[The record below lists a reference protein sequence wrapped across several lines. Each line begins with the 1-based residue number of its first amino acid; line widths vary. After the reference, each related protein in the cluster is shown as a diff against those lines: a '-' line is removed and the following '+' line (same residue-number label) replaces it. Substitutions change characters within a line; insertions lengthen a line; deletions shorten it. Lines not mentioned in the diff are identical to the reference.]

1 VSVSGWH
8 ARTKIASVALARF
21 WRPEAAQ
28 ELLNRRLVVL
38 IHGYTA
44 PAAAWASTTDA
55 LVNAGYRVIGFDR
68 RCHGESKSPVFGQR
82 MARQGRDIGE
92 FLENLDLNDV
102 TLVGASMGG
111 NAIWASIDQF
121 GPNRVRAVRHAASL
135 H

>member
-1 VSVSGWH
+1 
-8 ARTKIASVALARF
+8 
-21 WRPEAAQ
+21 
-28 ELLNRRLVVL
+28 
-38 IHGYTA
+38 
-44 PAAAWASTTDA
+44 
-55 LVNAGYRVIGFDR
+55 
-68 RCHGESKSPVFGQR
+68 

-111 NAIWASIDQF
+111 NAIWAYIDQF